1 MADIARR
8 IKLYQQAFQL
18 AFEHV
23 AGNTALNG
31 QPDFGKRLHDIIR
44 HEIAAGSADVVAIAA
59 NAVRELQTRFS
70 LPH

>member
-18 AFEHV
+18 AFQHIAADGTLSER
-23 AGNTALNG
+23 
-31 QPDFGKRLHDIIR
+31 PDFGKRLHDIIR

-59 NAVRELQTRFS
+59 NAVRELQARFGA
-70 LPH
+70 PH